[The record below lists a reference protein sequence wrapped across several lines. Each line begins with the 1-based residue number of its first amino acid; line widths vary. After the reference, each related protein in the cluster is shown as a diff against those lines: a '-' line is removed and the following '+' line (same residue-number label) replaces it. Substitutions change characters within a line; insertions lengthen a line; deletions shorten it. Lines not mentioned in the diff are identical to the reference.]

1 MLRSRA
7 RTSPLRTLACA
18 LVLAGC
24 GGPAGVGVSANTPGG
39 KVLVPDGSG
48 ITALPGQPVVIAT
61 DYVEDRFFVTPQT
74 EDGAALRFFADTG
87 GGLFIKRAAVTRAG
101 LPLATIEVDGGQAVD
116 GALLPTMSWDA
127 WMPPLEVFDGRLP
140 VSDDPRLDAFGADG
154 LLGQAWFRGRLWTFD
169 YPERRLE
176 LRAAGDLPR
185 GERAK
190 RVPVGFLKNDKGE
203 RGANYP
209 RIDLQID
216 GVTIDVLFDTGAT
229 VKLTRD
235 AVAAVGDGRPA
246 LRAASFMV
254 RSVCDG
260 WRAKH
265 PDWRAL
271 EAADSATGDTMVEV
285 PAVGVAGF
293 VVGPVW
299 FTCRDDKSFHETLSP
314 VMDRKVD
321 GAVGG
326 NVLRGFRVTLDYVG
340 AVAVFER
347 GSAGPEGAAPA
358 SASPAP

>member
-1 MLRSRA
+1 MKRSQA
-7 RTSPLRTLACA
+7 RTAWLLPLACA
-18 LVLAGC
+18 LVFASC

-48 ITALPGQPVVIAT
+48 ITALPGQPVVIASE
-61 DYVEDRFFVTPQT
+61 YVEDRFFVTPVT

-87 GGLFIKRAAVTRAG
+87 GGLFIKRAAVTRAN
-101 LPLATIEVDGGQAVD
+101 LQVATIEADGGEAVD

-140 VSDDPRLDAFGADG
+140 VTDDPKLAAFGADG
-154 LLGQAWFRGRLWTFD
+154 LLGQAWFKGRVWTLN

-185 GERAK
+185 GERVK

-216 GVTIDVLFDTGAT
+216 GVTIDVLLDTGAT

-235 AVAAVGDGRPA
+235 ATATLADGRPA
-246 LRAASFMV
+246 ERAASFMV
-254 RSVCDG
+254 RSVCDA

-265 PDWRAL
+265 PDWRAID
-271 EAADSATGDTMVEV
+271 AADSATGDAIVEV
-285 PAVGVAGF
+285 PAVGLAGF

-299 FTCRDDKSFHETLSP
+299 FTCRDDKIFHEVLSP

-326 NVLRGFRVTLDYVG
+326 NVLRSFRVSIDYVG
-340 AVAVFER
+340 AMAAFER
-347 GSAGPEGAAPA
+347 D
-358 SASPAP
+358 ASPSAQNTEN